1 MTTKVLEKKSTEE
14 TKEKSNRK
22 KTKLNT
28 YKAYKTELK
37 LNNKEESLLLGCA
50 GFRRYAY
57 NWALSRVKD
66 RELKPGAWDIS
77 KAWNAWKLDNLPW
90 HKEYSSRIPML
101 AFEDLEQAFKKF
113 FKWCKTKKGRKVGF
127 PKYKSRYKGT
137 KSFRLAGRVH
147 VESGRIKLPRIGWLR
162 LAEKNYIPK
171 DQKVVNITISERA
184 GRWFISVLCGSEE
197 KYPPVLK
204 DKKIIGI
211 DLGIKTLAT
220 CSDNRIFE
228 NVKALRELET
238 KLARYQRKIKVKQ
251 TKGSNRQKKARE
263 KVAKLHYRIANI
275 RKDAIN
281 KATTEI
287 AKTRDLSVV
296 VLEDLSIQ
304 NMMKNRKLSKAIGD
318 ASFYE
323 FRRQLEYKA
332 QMYGFE
338 IHTVSKFFPSSKTC
352 SECGHVKED
361 LSLSE
366 REYVC
371 ENSNCKHV
379 MDRDLNAAINLRN
392 EYENTISKKKAS

>member
-1 MTTKVLEKKSTEE
+1 MTEKVLEKPK
-14 TKEKSNRK
+14 KKSNRK

-37 LNNKEESLLLGCA
+37 LNNKEKSLLLGCA

-57 NWALSRVKD
+57 NWALSLLKD
-66 RELKPGAWDIS
+66 RELKPDAWDTT
-77 KAWNAWKLDNLPW
+77 KQWNAWKLDNLSW
-90 HKEYSSRIPML
+90 HKDYSSRIPNC
-101 AFEDLEQAFKKF
+101 AFEDLEEAFEKF

-127 PKYKSRYKGT
+127 PKYKSKYKGV
-137 KSFRLAGRVH
+137 KSFRLTGTFH
-147 VESGRIKLPRIGWLR
+147 VESGQIKLPRIGWLR
-162 LAEKNYIPK
+162 LAEKDYIPK
-171 DQKVVNITISERA
+171 DQKIVSATISERA
-184 GRWFISVLCGSEE
+184 GKWFISVLCGSEE
-197 KYPPVLK
+197 TYPPLLK
-204 DKKIIGI
+204 NKNTIGI

-220 CSDNRIFE
+220 CSDGRVFE
-228 NVKALRELET
+228 NIKALKELEA

-251 TKGSNRQKKARE
+251 TKGSNRQKRAKE
-263 KVAKLHYRIANI
+263 KVAKLHYRIANM

-281 KATTEI
+281 KATTDI
-287 AKTRDLSVV
+287 AKTKNLSVV
-296 VLEDLSIQ
+296 VLEDLSVQ

-332 QMYGFE
+332 EMYGFKV
-338 IHTVSKFFPSSKTC
+338 HVVSKFFPSSKTC

-392 EYENTISKKKAS
+392 EYENTLSKKKAS